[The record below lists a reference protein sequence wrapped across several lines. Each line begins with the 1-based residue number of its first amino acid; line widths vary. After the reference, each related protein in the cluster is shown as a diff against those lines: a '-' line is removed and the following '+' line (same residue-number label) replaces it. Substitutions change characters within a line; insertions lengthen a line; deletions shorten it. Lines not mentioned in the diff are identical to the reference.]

1 MEEMV
6 TRIQSVINTLE
17 GLDIR
22 STYENMD
29 RLLGCL
35 QVLAK
40 IRDDLKEKETKADGN
55 PDA

>member
-40 IRDDLKEKETKADGN
+40 IRDDLKEKEAKADGN